1 MSTELR
7 STRFRR
13 EREAT
18 WYKLES
24 LVGRAEKRGV
34 RSLTGKE
41 LAELAT
47 LYRATISSLSV
58 ARAISLDRNL
68 LEYLE
73 GLCQRAYFV
82 VYGPRRHIR
91 EMLSSF
97 LMFEF
102 PRAVRA
108 LRWHIALAGFLFL
121 AGTYA
126 GFALVDNDPELFHAF
141 VDEGLSAGRDP
152 SADTEML
159 RETLYDGG
167 DRSAEELGEFSAFL
181 FQHNSKVGI
190 LCFAVGILAG
200 LPVFL
205 LMGSNGLM
213 LGAFSWLF
221 HSRGLGLDW
230 WGWVLPHGITEL
242 LAVVLCGGAGFG
254 LAQGLLFPG
263 ARRRLDSLAL
273 RGRQAG
279 TVVLGAILMLLLAGL
294 IEGVFRQ
301 TVTSIV
307 IRYAVIITT
316 SVFWLA
322 YFIYG
327 GRGKAP
333 SRGDV

>member
-121 AGTYA
+121 AGT
-126 GFALVDNDPELFHAF
+126 FSFILVALV
-141 VDEGLSAGRDP
+141 
-152 SADTEML
+152 
-159 RETLYDGG
+159 Y
-167 DRSAEELGEFSAFL
+167 
-181 FQHNSKVGI
+181 
-190 LCFAVGILAG
+190 
-200 LPVFL
+200 
-205 LMGSNGLM
+205 
-213 LGAFSWLF
+213 
-221 HSRGLGLDW
+221 
-230 WGWVLPHGITEL
+230 
-242 LAVVLCGGAGFG
+242 CG
-254 LAQGLLFPG
+254 
-263 ARRRLDSLAL
+263 
-273 RGRQAG
+273 
-279 TVVLGAILMLLLAGL
+279 
-294 IEGVFRQ
+294 
-301 TVTSIV
+301 
-307 IRYAVIITT
+307 
-316 SVFWLA
+316 
-322 YFIYG
+322 
-327 GRGKAP
+327 
-333 SRGDV
+333 

>member
-18 WYKLES
+18 WIRLEG
-24 LVGRAEKRGV
+24 LVARAEKRGV
-34 RSLTGKE
+34 RGLTGKE

-47 LYRATISSLSV
+47 LYRATVSSLSV

-68 LEYLE
+68 LDYLE

-91 EMLSSF
+91 EMMSSF
-97 LMFEF
+97 VLREF
-102 PRAVRA
+102 PQAVRA
-108 LRWHIALAGFLFL
+108 LRWHILLAGLIFL
-121 AGTYA
+121 AGA
-126 GFALVDNDPELFHAF
+126 WVGFALVDADQEMFHAF
-141 VDEGLSAGRDP
+141 VDPELAGGRNP
-152 SADTEML
+152 SADTKML
-159 RETLYDGG
+159 RDTLYDGG
-167 DRSAEELGEFSAFL
+167 DLSGASLGEFSAYL

-205 LMGSNGLM
+205 LMGMNGLM
-213 LGAFSWLF
+213 LGAFAWLF
-221 HSRGLGLDW
+221 HSRDLGVDF
-230 WGWVLPHGITEL
+230 WGWVLPHGVTEL
-242 LAVVLCGGAGFG
+242 LAVILCGGAGFA

-279 TVVLGAILMLLLAGL
+279 AVVLGAILMLLLAGL
-294 IEGVFRQ
+294 IEGIFRQ

-307 IRYAVIITT
+307 IRYAVVAIT
-316 SVFWLA
+316 SVFWIA
-322 YFIYG
+322 YFGFG
-327 GRGKAP
+327 GRGEA
-333 SRGDV
+333 RA

>member
-13 EREAT
+13 EREST
-18 WYKLES
+18 WYRLER
-24 LVGRAEKRGV
+24 LVGQAERRGM
-34 RSLTGKE
+34 RSLSGKD
-41 LAELAT
+41 LASLAS
-47 LYRATISSLSV
+47 LYRSTISSLSV

-91 EMLSSF
+91 EMITSF
-97 LMFEF
+97 LLREF
-102 PRAVRA
+102 PAAVRA
-108 LRWHIALAGFLFL
+108 LRWHILLAGILFL
-121 AGTYA
+121 GGTYA
-126 GFALVDNDPELFHAF
+126 GYALVADDPELFHTF
-141 VDEGLSAGRDP
+141 VGSDLAGGRHP
-152 SADTEML
+152 GATTEHL
-159 RETLYDGG
+159 RSTLYDGDEQSG
-167 DRSAEELGEFSAFL
+167 AELGEFSAFL
-181 FQHNSKVGI
+181 FQHNAKVGI
-190 LCFAVGILAG
+190 FCFAIGILAG

-205 LMGSNGLM
+205 LMCVNGLM

-221 HSRGLGLDW
+221 HSRGLGADW

-242 LAVVLCGGAGFG
+242 LAVVLCGGAGFA

-279 TVVLGAILMLLLAGL
+279 RVVLGAILMLMLAGL
-294 IEGVFRQ
+294 IEGIFRQ

-307 IRYAVIITT
+307 VRYAVIILT
-316 SVFWLA
+316 SALWIA
-322 YFIYG
+322 YFGFG
-327 GRGKAP
+327 GRGRA
-333 SRGDV
+333 RA

>member
-1 MSTELR
+1 MTSELR

-18 WYKLES
+18 WYRLEG
-24 LVGRAEKRGV
+24 LVARAERRGV
-34 RSLTGKE
+34 RALAGTD

-82 VYGPRRHIR
+82 VYGPRRRIR
-91 EMLSSF
+91 EMVSS
-97 LMFEF
+97 LLLRDF

-108 LRWHIALAGFLFL
+108 LRWHVVLAGLLFL
-121 AGTYA
+121 AGT
-126 GFALVDNDPELFHAF
+126 LVGYQLVADDPERFHSF
-141 VDEGLSAGRDP
+141 VDPSLSSGRDP

-159 RETLYDGG
+159 RATLYDGDELSG
-167 DRSAEELGEFSAFL
+167 ESLGEFSAYL
-181 FQHNSKVGI
+181 FQHNAQVGI

-294 IEGVFRQ
+294 IEGIFRQ
-301 TVTSIV
+301 TVTDITV
-307 IRYAVIITT
+307 RYAVIITT
-316 SVFWLA
+316 SIFWIA
-322 YFIYG
+322 YFGYG
-327 GRGKAP
+327 GRGE
-333 SRGDV
+333 VTE